1 MRPPPDAAQPPA
13 PSTYHYDNL
22 TDEKVRTWAERGRQ
36 EIMQHGIQSRE
47 DVDITE
53 LSSLF
58 QEFIHAVVEAR
69 LDAADAGACVKAI
82 LGEETPDAI
91 GDSDAFASHT
101 LFLDSL
107 AIVLDNDPSLYR
119 PALREFLM
127 ATGVSPA
134 LMREVLD
141 APLLQQLGL
150 IRDNFARL
158 GVRQATNLLYRQA
171 NYNLLREESEG
182 YSKLITELFST
193 NSIPPPP
200 PGKTFEKV
208 KALIGTF
215 DLDVGRALDV
225 TLDVT
230 AAVLIKQFKF
240 FVKFLRTSSWW
251 PSARFSDGSSYIGG
265 LPVWALPDY
274 PQWNTSDEDE
284 AKNARLKLERDI
296 AFWDRAR
303 EVHLAAFY
311 ELGGRRVTDRHL
323 QQSQITNGHDSEGAV
338 ADAEQ
343 AWIRET
349 KTLPA
354 LGNRVAAQLLGFK
367 LRFYNSDMRDEADVL
382 PANLLYLAA
391 LLIKIG
397 FLSLT
402 DLYPH
407 LSPADSDM
415 ERVREEEAKKL
426 QAAEREARGGQMN
439 ALLMAGALPQGDDDN
454 PMASGASRR
463 DLPKKTEAE
472 QKKAAAEEDDKKK
485 LPEPLEQKVAL
496 LTQLLTIG
504 AIPESL
510 FILGRFPWIP
520 DVFPDVL
527 ERIHRILHVSLDKV
541 YTDSRPSPVNVTEFP
556 TKNMPDVDQAGVPKG
571 SVRLSR
577 LPGKKIWRWPFPDK
591 YDTNENQNYRYYW
604 DEWADNVPVC
614 QTVDDVFTLCGT
626 FLNLSGVNIGK
637 DESLVTKLASIGAK
651 SLAMDKSDSNRAR
664 WQDLLRRLLLPA
676 LSHTKANASAVSAV
690 WELVKQY
697 PLVTRYAMYAE
708 WFEGSISRLPAMR
721 TAFARSISETK
732 ATMKRVS
739 LTNLSEMAKRL
750 AKTSY
755 ASPGI
760 VFKVAFEQLEVYS
773 NLIEAFVE
781 CAKYFTD
788 LSYDVLVWSLLNS
801 LGKSRSRTQE
811 DHALTTS
818 KWLQALS
825 RFSGKV
831 FKRYSVLNPVPV
843 LKYVDQQL
851 FLGNS
856 TDLIILKEFISVM
869 GGLVAAADFTDYQ
882 ILSMSG
888 GRWLR
893 QHTLIRAQD
902 KRFDNVKSS
911 SRLIQALSDS
921 NLATR
926 LLINLAQYRQVAS
939 YKIPEDEAHIK
950 YLSSIVD
957 DSHQA
962 LIQYMD
968 FLWSNLEPAAFDA
981 IVPSIPDLMDSFGLQ
996 TDLAFLIGRGS
1007 LAHRMFPWQ
1016 PTKDKKDTSQ
1026 ARKPGVDKEG
1036 DVSMSDAK
1044 PQNAVTNGAATQ
1056 EAVENEDHQVG
1067 TGPAA
1072 LANPTNRK
1080 PLKKPDDSSLSRTAF
1095 AALQPIIDSVQP
1107 AVRPEVWQKITPE
1120 LYATFWALQLGD
1132 LCFPEEIYTK
1142 ERNRL
1147 MSEWSAL
1154 GKDRTDPSR
1163 WGMEQKAKKR
1173 KEIMDVQG
1181 YLIDELAEHGLRK
1194 AKWKFYLTKQFQTSF
1209 PDSSVKA
1216 DSISDVLLEQCF
1228 LPRILLSTADAEYTY
1243 RFIKALHDCNAPVF
1257 KLMSLLDRL
1266 FNANRLRTLIFTCTV
1281 REAENLGRFLKL
1293 ILDDL
1298 SRWHRNEPVLDE
1310 KDTKAAKGTV
1320 RLGAYDKEGKGPSDQ
1335 PRLGFVLTVNEQGKP
1350 ETFVEHAQ
1358 FRDLLF
1364 RWHKNLNT
1372 ALKTCLGGS
1381 EWMHIRNAITVLKAV
1396 LDYFPAV
1403 DFMATQ
1409 FTAQLQKI
1417 STLEMAKK
1425 ATPESEQG
1433 GRVDLSVAA
1442 QGAMSELQKRKSK
1455 WVMVQ
1460 AFRSNA
1466 VSGLERGGETS
1477 ANNHLKAAG
1486 PHSDAD
1492 KGSKLRPNAPDF
1504 RPHATK
1510 YVPRHSQH
1518 YRPRRRRYRISDH

>member
-1 MRPPPDAAQPPA
+1 M
-13 PSTYHYDNL
+13 
-22 TDEKVRTWAERGRQ
+22 V
-36 EIMQHGIQSRE
+36 
-47 DVDITE
+47 
-53 LSSLF
+53 
-58 QEFIHAVVEAR
+58 
-69 LDAADAGACVKAI
+69 
-82 LGEETPDAI
+82 
-91 GDSDAFASHT
+91 
-101 LFLDSL
+101 
-107 AIVLDNDPSLYR
+107 
-119 PALREFLM
+119 ALC
-127 ATGVSPA
+127 T
-134 LMREVLD
+134 
-141 APLLQQLGL
+141 
-150 IRDNFARL
+150 
-158 GVRQATNLLYRQA
+158 
-171 NYNLLREESEG
+171 
-182 YSKLITELFST
+182 
-193 NSIPPPP
+193 
-200 PGKTFEKV
+200 
-208 KALIGTF
+208 
-215 DLDVGRALDV
+215 
-225 TLDVT
+225 
-230 AAVLIKQFKF
+230 
-240 FVKFLRTSSWW
+240 
-251 PSARFSDGSSYIGG
+251 FSDGSSFIGG

-274 PQWNTSDEDE
+274 PEWNTSEEDE
-284 AKNARLKLERDI
+284 AKNSRLKQERDV

-303 EVHLAAFY
+303 EIHLAAYF

-323 QQSQITNGHDSEGAV
+323 QQSQDVNGHGSEGAL

-367 LRFYNSDMRDEADVL
+367 LRFYNSDLRDEADVL

-407 LSPADSDM
+407 LSPADGDM
-415 ERVREEEAKKL
+415 ERVREAEGAKL
-426 QAAEREARGGQMN
+426 LEAEREARGGQMN
-439 ALLMAGALPQGDDDN
+439 ALLMAGVLPQGDDDN
-454 PMASGASRR
+454 PMASSTTRR
-463 DLPKKTEAE
+463 ELPKKSDTE
-472 QKKAAAEEDDKKK
+472 QKKAAADEADKKK

-520 DVFPDVL
+520 EVFPDVL
-527 ERIHRILHVSLDKV
+527 DRIHRILHVSLEKV
-541 YTDSRPSPVNVTEFP
+541 YNDSRPSSVDSAELP
-556 TKNMPDVDQAGVPKG
+556 TKNIPDVDQAGMPKG

-577 LPGKKIWRWPFPDK
+577 LPGKKVWRWPFPDK

-637 DESLVTKLASIGAK
+637 DESLLTKLAGIGAK
-651 SLAMDKSDSNRAR
+651 SLAVDKSDANRAR
-664 WQDLLRRLLLPA
+664 WQDLVRRLLLPA
-676 LSHTKANASAVSAV
+676 LSHTKANAAAVSAV

-721 TAFARSISETK
+721 TAFARSASETK

-843 LKYVDQQL
+843 LQYVDQQL
-851 FLGNS
+851 FSGNS

-869 GGLVAAADFTDYQ
+869 GGIVAAADFTDYQ

-902 KRFDNVKSS
+902 RRFESVKSS
-911 SRLIQALSDS
+911 ARLIQALSDS
-921 NLATR
+921 KLATR
-926 LLINLAQYRQVAS
+926 LLVNLAQYRQVAS
-939 YKIPEDEAHIK
+939 YKVPDDEAHIK
-950 YLSSIVD
+950 FLSSIVD

-962 LIQYMD
+962 LMQYLD
-968 FLWSNLEPAAFDA
+968 FLCSSLEPAAFDA
-981 IVPSIPDLMDSFGLQ
+981 IVPSIPDLITSFGLQ
-996 TDLAFLIGRGS
+996 PDLAFFIGRGS

-1016 PTKDKKDTSQ
+1016 PTKEKKDVSQ
-1026 ARKPGVDKEG
+1026 VRKLGVDKEG
-1036 DVSMSDAK
+1036 DVSMSDSK
-1044 PQNAVTNGAATQ
+1044 PQQATTNSAATH
-1056 EAVENEDHQVG
+1056 EVVEKEDHQVG
-1067 TGPAA
+1067 LGPAA
-1072 LANPTNRK
+1072 LANSANSK
-1080 PLKKPDDSSLSRTAF
+1080 MLQKPDDSSLSRTASN
-1095 AALQPIIDSVQP
+1095 ALQPIIEVVQP

-1120 LYATFWALQLGD
+1120 FYATFWALQLGD

-1142 ERNRL
+1142 ERNKL

-1154 GKDRTDPSR
+1154 GKDRSDPSR
-1163 WGMEQKAKKR
+1163 RGMQRNAEKR
-1173 KEIMDVQG
+1173 KELMDVQG

-1209 PDSSVKA
+1209 PDSSAKA
-1216 DSISDVLLEQCF
+1216 DSISDILLEQCF
-1228 LPRILLSTADAEYTY
+1228 LPRVLLSPADAEYTY

-1266 FNANRLRTLIFTCTV
+1266 FNSNRLRTLIFTCTV

-1293 ILDDL
+1293 ILEDL
-1298 SRWHRNEPVLDE
+1298 SRWHKNEPVSDE
-1310 KDTKAAKGTV
+1310 KDTKASRGTV

-1335 PRLGFVLTVNEQGKP
+1335 PRLGFVLTVNDQGKP

-1396 LDYFPAV
+1396 LDHFSRRGLHGHAV
-1403 DFMATQ
+1403 HSTAAEDFDSGDG
-1409 FTAQLQKI
+1409 QKSHPRKRGRRPCRSVGC
-1417 STLEMAKK
+1417 STRCHVRVAEKK
-1425 ATPESEQG
+1425 
-1433 GRVDLSVAA
+1433 V
-1442 QGAMSELQKRKSK
+1442 
-1455 WVMVQ
+1455 
-1460 AFRSNA
+1460 
-1466 VSGLERGGETS
+1466 
-1477 ANNHLKAAG
+1477 
-1486 PHSDAD
+1486 
-1492 KGSKLRPNAPDF
+1492 
-1504 RPHATK
+1504 
-1510 YVPRHSQH
+1510 
-1518 YRPRRRRYRISDH
+1518 